1 MSRRSIL
8 TIGPAPSR
16 PIRWDA
22 LPKPDGGVR
31 RLVVLEQADE
41 LGFARS
47 VAGAAP
53 AIRLAMRSESHANRV
68 VDWDRRGPILEPWGR
83 ARLRWL
89 REVRRLASDAR
100 FVAVTD
106 ARACYASIAPTVTTE
121 RLRVLG
127 TGEACAH
134 EVGSWLRAFG
144 DVGVDGLPVGP
155 ATSAL
160 LADVVLSAGDDA
172 IHGTGAE
179 HVRWVDDV
187 AIFAPDRR
195 TRAAALEA
203 LSRVWAS
210 LGVQLHDGKTVLLE
224 APVAEVHLGAVSS
237 STACCSTLR

>member
-1 MSRRSIL
+1 
-8 TIGPAPSR
+8 
-16 PIRWDA
+16 
-22 LPKPDGGVR
+22 
-31 RLVVLEQADE
+31 LVVLEGDDE
-41 LGFARS
+41 LRFARS
-47 VAGAAP
+47 VAGAVP
-53 AIRLAMRSESHANRV
+53 AIRLAMRSQSHANRV
-68 VDWDRRGPILEPWGR
+68 VGWNRRGPVLEPWEL
-83 ARLRWL
+83 ARPRWL
-89 REVRRLASDAR
+89 REVRRLACESR

-106 ARACYASIAPTVTTE
+106 VRACYASIAPTVATE
-121 RLRVLG
+121 RLQMLG

-134 EVGSWLRAFG
+134 EVGSWLRAFA

-172 IHGTGAE
+172 IGATGAE

-203 LSRVWAS
+203 LCRAWAS
-210 LGVQLHDGKTVLLE
+210 LGLQLHDGKTVLLE

-237 STACCSTLR
+237 STASCSALR